1 MKDRPDRPAP
11 ASPVI
16 ARLILG
22 ARLRRLRQSAGVTL
36 RQAAAAI
43 RGSDSKISRVELGR
57 HSIREIDVVDLLD
70 RYGVTDP
77 ADRQPLL
84 ALASVASLSPWWQ
97 RYAGVLPT
105 WFGAYIGLEEAASS
119 IETYDT
125 HFVPGLL
132 QTDDYAAGL
141 ISLGEPD
148 LASASALLKVHSGRV
163 ERFAAGG
170 WRLSCVIDEAV
181 LYRPVGA
188 NRVHAGQLRHLAA
201 TATWP
206 GVTVRIRRFA
216 AGPPVTPAGFTII
229 RFADADLPDTVYTE
243 QLTSASYLDR
253 PADVLRYARKMEQL
267 LRDSSPADQTA
278 AIIEAALTDSASRGR
293 ARSAP

>member
-1 MKDRPDRPAP
+1 MKDQPDRRPAATP
-11 ASPVI
+11 AI

-22 ARLRRLRQSAGVTL
+22 AKLRRLRQSAGITL
-36 RQAAAAI
+36 QEAAAAI

-57 HSIREIDVVDLLD
+57 HSVKEIDVVDLLD

-105 WFGAYIGLEEAASS
+105 WFAAYIGLEEAARS

-148 LASASALLKVHSGRV
+148 LASAAALLKVHSGRV
-163 ERFAAGG
+163 ERFVAGG

-181 LYRPVGA
+181 LYRPVCA
-188 NRVHAGQLRHLAA
+188 DQVHAGQLKHLAA
-201 TATWP
+201 AAAWP
-206 GVTVRIRRFA
+206 DVTVRIRRFA
-216 AGPPVTPAGFTII
+216 AGPPVTPVGFTII
-229 RFADADLPDTVYTE
+229 RFADAELPDIVYTE

-253 PADVLRYARKMEQL
+253 PADVLRYTAKMERL
-267 LRDSSPADQTA
+267 LGDSSPPDQTA
-278 AIIEAALTDSASRGR
+278 TIIEAALTALG
-293 ARSAP
+293 